1 MQQVPVPPELVPEGG
16 QLTPAGF
23 AYMDAFELPILNA
36 QPDDGESLPRVAIVR
51 ANHLFEASKDDVQ
64 ALARN
69 GWMFWVRHAQVTG
82 GVYLAIEPMVPILRA
97 NLPLNSDLPD
107 QPLGGSP

>member
-1 MQQVPVPPELVPEGG
+1 MQQIPVPPELVPEGG

-36 QPDDGESLPRVAIVR
+36 QPDDGEGLPRVAIVR

-69 GWMFWVRHAQVTG
+69 GWLLWARQASG
-82 GVYLAIEPMVPILRA
+82 GAYLALEPVVPILRA

-107 QPLGGSP
+107 PGQVGG